1 MSTRVMLPAV
11 PDTFEWVHQ
20 PWGPALRCTPLNEV
34 APHLFTT
41 RHLQLSSSGEWRPV
55 AESIGVGPD
64 NLVTLAQVHGR
75 EVIVVRKGGARPE
88 GRPAADLLVSD
99 DPDVALVVRAADCV
113 PLLLA
118 DRRTGAVGAAHAGW
132 RGTAAGAAGA
142 LVTAMTREFSS
153 RPADLVAAIGPSIG
167 VCCYEVGSDVV
178 DAFAAA
184 GHERY
189 LIDRWFPIPWL
200 PRRGS
205 RVAAGAVDGPT
216 LRFDISAA
224 NRDQLILAGLSDEKV
239 HVSGLCTAS
248 NLDLF
253 PSYRAEGS
261 KTGRILG
268 VIKVRSIHDS

>member
-1 MSTRVMLPAV
+1 MLPAV
-11 PDTFEWVHQ
+11 PETFEWAQ
-20 PWGPALRCTPLNEV
+20 EPWGPALRCTPLNEV

-41 RHLQLSSSGEWRPV
+41 RNLQLSSKDGWHAVER
-55 AESIGVGPD
+55 SIGVRQG

-75 EVIVVRKGGARPE
+75 EVVVVRKGGARPG
-88 GRPAADLLVSD
+88 GRSEADVLISD

-113 PLLLA
+113 PLLVA
-118 DRRTGAVGAAHAGW
+118 DPGTGAVGAAHAGW

-142 LVTAMTREFSS
+142 LVKAMAAEFSS
-153 RPADLVAAIGPSIG
+153 RPADLIAAIGPSIG
-167 VCCYEVGSDVV
+167 VCCYEVGSDLV

-189 LIDRWFPIPWL
+189 LIHRWFPIPWL
-200 PRRGS
+200 PPRGS
-205 RVAAGAVDGPT
+205 PVAAGAVDGPT

-224 NRDQLILAGLSDEKV
+224 NRAQFILSRLSDEKV

-268 VIKVRSIHDS
+268 VIKVGSIHDS

>member
-1 MSTRVMLPAV
+1 M
-11 PDTFEWVHQ
+11 
-20 PWGPALRCTPLNEV
+20 
-34 APHLFTT
+34 
-41 RHLQLSSSGEWRPV
+41 
-55 AESIGVGPD
+55 
-64 NLVTLAQVHGR
+64 
-75 EVIVVRKGGARPE
+75 
-88 GRPAADLLVSD
+88 
-99 DPDVALVVRAADCV
+99 
-113 PLLLA
+113 
-118 DRRTGAVGAAHAGW
+118 
-132 RGTAAGAAGA
+132 
-142 LVTAMTREFSS
+142 
-153 RPADLVAAIGPSIG
+153 
-167 VCCYEVGSDVV
+167 CCYEVGSDVV

-200 PRRGS
+200 PPRGS

-268 VIKVRSIHDS
+268 VIKVGSIHDS